1 MSDSVLMGNTMHLD
15 PIEESPTKANRRC
28 ATSPCATVSK
38 IAGAVKEDEI
48 DDNWHGEVLQ
58 VKTRWLLQPE
68 VVEVADSSAGPV
80 GYDSAARR

>member
-15 PIEESPTKANRRC
+15 PIEESTTKANRRC

-48 DDNWHGEVLQ
+48 DDNLTTGMA
-58 VKTRWLLQPE
+58 KSYRSRP
-68 VVEVADSSAGPV
+68 DGCSSLR
-80 GYDSAARR
+80 SSK